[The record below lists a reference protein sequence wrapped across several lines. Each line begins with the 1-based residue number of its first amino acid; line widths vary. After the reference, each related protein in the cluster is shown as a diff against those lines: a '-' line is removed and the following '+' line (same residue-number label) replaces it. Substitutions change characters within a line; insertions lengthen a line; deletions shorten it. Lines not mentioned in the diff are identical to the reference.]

1 MLVRVMVGVAALVA
15 LLMSLLVVPGV
26 ASAATFT
33 VTSTSTCS
41 GPGTFVEAVRRA
53 NQSPGTDTIRFAAG
67 LGPVHTDLC
76 FQEASQHGSG
86 ELFMAQAT
94 ESLVIQGPAT
104 FVGASSWIS
113 ASGHVNPDLC
123 PKHTAGAILVGG
135 APGLLQVGTAGS
147 GNIGIEATI
156 NDVQVEGTNSVTL
169 VESGAAATFTD
180 SAVRGLVNPYRDC
193 NAAPF
198 DVQPAA
204 RLTLERTRVENS
216 VSLQAASF
224 LWQGV
229 ISAGK
234 GSVVEVS
241 DSQLVSNRNY
251 GAILAGGT
259 ASDPAS
265 VTVVSSQ
272 LHNTGGILAT
282 QSNAN
287 IVNTALSSPD
297 LTEAVYEGLHVN
309 GGNLQMEGSTVYGYA
324 WATRPTEAVS
334 TSVPLFSVTGGATA
348 LVAASAVG
356 PFDLGGVKVPTV
368 SLSGAGATTFTDSWI
383 GQVGSSLNPAVPGVS
398 EAEPGLDRLQI
409 FWPATVTPAL
419 GTPSAPGTL
428 IDVIPDGCT
437 SNPLVDPLTGADITT
452 DVLGNPR
459 CDAGNGRR
467 NIGAVQLTLAP
478 ILAVDSTGDEQVRV
492 SWNRPMDP
500 SSGAVTG
507 YALSYRPVG
516 GGTWQRLNISGAT
529 TLSQA
534 VTGLS
539 NGVEYEF
546 QIVAVNSVGDGPPSN
561 TTTATPLGPI
571 GTPTPQATAGDAHV
585 SLTWP
590 QPATGG
596 HSIGGY
602 VVKYREAGSATWTD
616 FGQVSGR
623 SATVTH
629 LKNGTKYEFGVTAV
643 ATDGATS
650 SIGTTT
656 ASPSA
661 PSKPIGTPKVT
672 ATAGNSEVALTWTEP
687 DLGGRTL
694 KNYTVL
700 QRQIGETVW
709 TTVGTTKKN
718 TATVTGLTNGVKY
731 EFAVIVTTTNGATS
745 APGIATAKPHA
756 DKKLKTTLKVKARP
770 KAKKLPL
777 GDRTKVVKK
786 VKTNGLIKK
795 VKLTCSLQG
804 HALKGKNKRHMC
816 TTKKKI
822 NTSRTNA
829 RVWLTPKCSTGLK
842 VQVRI
847 VAKLPGAKKRT
858 WQRSYRPKKH
868 PRTVCSLHGN
878 G

>member
-1 MLVRVMVGVAALVA
+1 MASGLQMDSGVLLTTGEYVLWNGGDDDFDEEEKEKVWNAQGDQDLETRVSGRLTRDAAVIEFDLFCQHSQLEFEYQFGSEEYDEYVGQFNDGFMVTVDGVLV
-15 LLMSLLVVPGV
+15 SFVPD
-26 ASAATFT
+26 
-33 VTSTSTCS
+33 CS
-41 GPGTFVEAVRRA
+41 G
-53 NQSPGTDTIRFAAG
+53 
-67 LGPVHTDLC
+67 
-76 FQEASQHGSG
+76 
-86 ELFMAQAT
+86 
-94 ESLVIQGPAT
+94 
-104 FVGASSWIS
+104 
-113 ASGHVNPDLC
+113 
-123 PKHTAGAILVGG
+123 
-135 APGLLQVGTAGS
+135 
-147 GNIGIEATI
+147 
-156 NDVQVEGTNSVTL
+156 
-169 VESGAAATFTD
+169 
-180 SAVRGLVNPYRDC
+180 
-193 NAAPF
+193 
-198 DVQPAA
+198 
-204 RLTLERTRVENS
+204 
-216 VSLQAASF
+216 
-224 LWQGV
+224 
-229 ISAGK
+229 
-234 GSVVEVS
+234 
-241 DSQLVSNRNY
+241 
-251 GAILAGGT
+251 
-259 ASDPAS
+259 
-265 VTVVSSQ
+265 
-272 LHNTGGILAT
+272 
-282 QSNAN
+282 
-287 IVNTALSSPD
+287 
-297 LTEAVYEGLHVN
+297 
-309 GGNLQMEGSTVYGYA
+309 
-324 WATRPTEAVS
+324 
-334 TSVPLFSVTGGATA
+334 
-348 LVAASAVG
+348 
-356 PFDLGGVKVPTV
+356 
-368 SLSGAGATTFTDSWI
+368 
-383 GQVGSSLNPAVPGVS
+383 
-398 EAEPGLDRLQI
+398 
-409 FWPATVTPAL
+409 
-419 GTPSAPGTL
+419 
-428 IDVIPDGCT
+428 
-437 SNPLVDPLTGADITT
+437 
-452 DVLGNPR
+452 
-459 CDAGNGRR
+459 
-467 NIGAVQLTLAP
+467 
-478 ILAVDSTGDEQVRV
+478 
-492 SWNRPMDP
+492 
-500 SSGAVTG
+500 
-507 YALSYRPVG
+507 
-516 GGTWQRLNISGAT
+516 
-529 TLSQA
+529 
-534 VTGLS
+534 
-539 NGVEYEF
+539 
-546 QIVAVNSVGDGPPSN
+546 IVAVNSVGDGPPSN

-656 ASPSA
+656 ATPSA

-687 DLGGRTL
+687 DLGGQTL